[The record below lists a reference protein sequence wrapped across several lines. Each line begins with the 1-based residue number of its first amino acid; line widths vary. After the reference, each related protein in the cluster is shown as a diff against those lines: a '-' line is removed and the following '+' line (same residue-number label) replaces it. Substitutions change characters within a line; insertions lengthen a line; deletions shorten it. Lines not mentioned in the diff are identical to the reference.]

1 VTEVQLAA
9 AGMLGRGKTYGAVA
23 RTVGVS
29 ERTLYNWAKVPGFTE
44 EVERVRALSSKPEP
58 RAEVAALLRE
68 LGADADVFLA
78 PIPDGTGSPREQE
91 RLPGGMRFF
100 IEQHHRSIAK
110 GLPRQPTSPRR

>member
-44 EVERVRALSSKPEP
+44 EIERVRALSSNPEP
-58 RAEVAALLRE
+58 RGVLLDALSARRDDGVDWNARVRAAEKLLALPVDE
-68 LGADADVFLA
+68 PEDEPAPIIVYAPATADA
-78 PIPDGTGSPREQE
+78 
-91 RLPGGMRFF
+91 
-100 IEQHHRSIAK
+100 
-110 GLPRQPTSPRR
+110 

>member
-68 LGADADVFLA
+68 LGADADAFLA
-78 PIPDGTGSPREQE
+78 TIPDGDWLTAREQE
-91 RLPGGMRFF
+91 WLPGGLRFA
-100 IEQHHRSIAK
+100 IEQQRERSPA
-110 GLPRQPTSPRR
+110 RT